1 MGAEFQFGKMGSV
14 WRPTWRLVSN
24 TVNVL
29 TAAELDT
36 QEVTKCQVYFVYV
49 LPQYLLKVGLIW
61 RSEVGGDCIQE
72 AEWRHGGGF
81 SLLTNRKQSLN
92 SSLWSF
98 V

>member
-14 WRPTWRLVSN
+14 WTPTWGLVSN

-29 TAAELDT
+29 TATELDT
-36 QEVTKCQVYFVYV
+36 QEETKCQVYFVYV

-61 RSEVGGDCIQE
+61 RWEVGGDCIQE
-72 AEWRHGGGF
+72 AEWRPVGA
-81 SLLTNRKQSLN
+81 SLRSQTGSR
-92 SSLWSF
+92 